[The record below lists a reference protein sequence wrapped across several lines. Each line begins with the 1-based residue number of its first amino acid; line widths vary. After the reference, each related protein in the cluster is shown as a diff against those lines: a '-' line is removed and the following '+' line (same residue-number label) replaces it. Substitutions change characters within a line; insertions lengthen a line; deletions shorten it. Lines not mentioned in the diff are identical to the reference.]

1 MQLTINWCSDY
12 YSRPDDD
19 VDAFVKRLMDSSVKG
34 FEDTIKCG
42 NMLVVDAFRVQRK
55 LGKLT
60 ALNLEHNGNY
70 YRVDADGRWQD
81 MPPSSLFLMDK
92 YLMQL
97 L

>member
-1 MQLTINWCSDY
+1 MQLTIHWHLDY
-12 YSRPDDD
+12 YSRPDSE
-19 VDAFVKRLMDSSVKG
+19 VDAFVERILHGYNQSHEV
-34 FEDTIKCG
+34 TIKCG

-97 L
+97 I